1 MSTPTTTHEP
11 VASSTA
17 APETATPATPGAG
30 PSDKDRQR
38 RDKARARR
46 LHKHL
51 RRARVRPRIALLNRW
66 GWYELLL
73 TAAFSTTRQ
82 IGALHLGTSAAPT
95 SHRGLFAGRDWHH
108 RWAVFLDV
116 FTLYLDGGL
125 KNPNIVVVGDIGAG
139 KSSFIKTLLV
149 IRALLLGRRVVIVD
163 KKSQRRADGTVEGE
177 YALLARELGVTP
189 IRFATGGGAGGSRI
203 NPLDP
208 AIGAGQVSRYELL
221 RAILAEALGRPIRP
235 LEGRALRIAVDVAIA
250 DAEAGGQVATIR
262 EVIAQLADP
271 GPSAQGRLSQYES
284 LEDLAG
290 WGREAAAELS
300 RMVEEDLAGLVDGPT
315 SPDINLTAGLTVFDI
330 SALPEDGPAV
340 PIVMAIVNTWL
351 RGTLAAQ
358 ADTVPTVFVVDE
370 AGLVMEGS
378 FAKVTRRNQKVAR
391 GEALSNVSGMQHV
404 SDTQGDPYALATLR
418 EAGTVVVYRQEK
430 PDEARACVQTF
441 GLPAQ
446 CVSLIQTLPDG
457 AALVRV
463 GGGKPFVLNHV
474 RSDWEVSVANTD
486 DAMTSE
492 ATIALHDAGEAA

>member
-1 MSTPTTTHEP
+1 MSATTT
-11 VASSTA
+11 SNDRTA
-17 APETATPATPGAG
+17 GAG
-30 PSDKDRQR
+30 TDKHRVR
-38 RDKARARR
+38 RDRARARR
-46 LHKHL
+46 LRTHL

-66 GWYELLL
+66 GWYELRLR
-73 TAAFSTTRQ
+73 AALSTTRQ
-82 IGALHLGTSAAPT
+82 IGSLHLGTSAAPT
-95 SHRGLFAGRDWHH
+95 AHRGLFVGRDWHH

-116 FTLYLDGGL
+116 FTAYLDGIL

-139 KSSFIKTLLV
+139 KSSLIKTWLV
-149 IRALLLGRRVVIVD
+149 IRQLLLGRRVVVVD

-177 YALLARELGVTP
+177 YAMLARELGVSP
-189 IRFATGGGAGGSRI
+189 IRLITGTGSGGSRI

-221 RAILAEALGRPIRP
+221 RAILTEALGRPITP
-235 LEGRALRIAVDVAIA
+235 LEGRALRIAVDIAIS
-250 DAEAGGQVATIR
+250 DAEGSQRVATIR
-262 EVIAQLADP
+262 EVITHLADP
-271 GPSAQGRLSQYES
+271 GQHAQARLSQYET
-284 LEDLAG
+284 LEDLAA

-315 SPDINLTAGLTVFDI
+315 SPDISLAAGLTVFDI

-358 ADTVPTVFVVDE
+358 ADTIPTTFVVDE

-404 SDTQGDPYALATLR
+404 SDTQGDPFALATLR

-430 PDEARACVQTF
+430 PDEARACVETF
-441 GLPAQ
+441 GLPSQ
-446 CVSLIQTLPDG
+446 CIDLIQRLPDG
-457 AALVRV
+457 AALVRF
-463 GGGKPFVLNHV
+463 GGGKPFVLDHV
-474 RSDWEVSVANTD
+474 RSSWEVPVANTD

-492 ATIALHDAGEAA
+492 ATIALHEISEAA